1 MGRADDLP
9 RGTLKALTDLGR
21 ADILVGIPSYN
32 NARTIG
38 HVVQAA
44 HAGLVKYFPGARTLI
59 VNADGG
65 STDGTPQIV
74 IELNM
79 PRGELLLVPQ
89 SPSPV
94 HRFTVP
100 YNGIPGKGSAFR
112 CIFEVADRLHVKACA
127 VVDADLRS
135 ISPEWMQLLLTPVV
149 EGRYDYV
156 APYYLRHKYDG
167 TITNNIIYPMTR
179 ALYGQRVRQ
188 PIGGDFGLSGRV
200 ASHFLRQPVWGS
212 DVARYGVDIW
222 MTTTAMCGR
231 FRVCQ
236 VYLGSKLHDA
246 KDPGA
251 DLAGMLVQV
260 LGTLFS
266 LMEAHEDAW
275 MAVSGSRETP
285 LLGFRFAVGV
295 EPIGVDVGR
304 MIQHFRNGV
313 ENLGEVWGPVLNRND
328 LRTLK
333 DLAARDLQ
341 EFRVDDALWVRMVY
355 DVAAA
360 YHHRQIGRT
369 QLIRSA
375 LPLYM
380 GRVASFVREVA
391 DQDAEGVE
399 HRLEELCGEFERA
412 KPYLVERWQSAHGI
426 DRGT

>member
-1 MGRADDLP
+1 M
-9 RGTLKALTDLGR
+9 
-21 ADILVGIPSYN
+21 
-32 NARTIG
+32 
-38 HVVQAA
+38 
-44 HAGLVKYFPGARTLI
+44 
-59 VNADGG
+59 NADGG
-65 STDGTPQIV
+65 SSDGTPEIV
-74 IELNM
+74 IGLNM
-79 PRGELLLVPQ
+79 PRGELLLIPQ
-89 SPSPV
+89 SLSPV
-94 HRFTVP
+94 HRLSVP
-100 YNGIPGKGSAFR
+100 YDGIPGKGSAFR
-112 CIFEVADRLHVKACA
+112 CLFEVAHRLQVKACA

-156 APYYLRHKYDG
+156 APYHLRHKYDG
-167 TITNNIIYPMTR
+167 TITNSIIYPMTR

-188 PIGGDFGLSGRV
+188 PIGGDFGLSGHV
-200 ASHFLRQPVWGS
+200 ASHYLRQPVWDS
-212 DVARYGVDIW
+212 DVARYGIDVW
-222 MTTTAMCGR
+222 MTTTAMCSR

-266 LMEAHEDAW
+266 LMETHEDAW

-295 EPIGVDVGR
+295 EPICVDVGR
-304 MIQHFRNGV
+304 MVSHFRNGV
-313 ENLGEVWGPVLNRND
+313 ENLGEVWGQVLNRND
-328 LRTLK
+328 LQTLK
-333 DLAARDLQ
+333 GLAGRDLQ
-341 EFRVDDALWVRMVY
+341 EFHIHDALWVRVVY

-360 YHHRQIGRT
+360 YHHRQIDRG

-380 GRVASFVREVA
+380 GRVASFVREVE

-399 HRLEELCGEFERA
+399 HRLEELCVEFERA
-412 KPYLVERWQSAHGI
+412 KPYLVERWQLTHGNEP
-426 DRGT
+426 GK